1 GDCCKLH
8 LVDKIS
14 TTSTR
19 NMSDCEDDPA
29 IFSSDTLPSDLRFM
43 ATVANGYLGTRVYGD
58 VMHINGVYNG
68 ENGDSCRADVPS
80 TVNVRVTVPGE
91 SSLKETYTL
100 NTRTGMFC
108 FNTETQDFKVTQQI
122 FAHRT
127 KVHLMVLTITLERL
141 TISKEQFTVQI
152 KSSFVPHSQNI
163 DFVNGPD
170 FMGARYIYGQTLT
183 PEVKGA
189 ARQSVHMIV
198 MPLSESLTLLP
209 KEQRN
214 SWAFLTA
221 VADTEEQA
229 KECFVEG
236 QTLIQL
242 NQLYSSHV
250 AAWAALWEQSCINV
264 TGCRRLNQA
273 LYGCLYYLLS
283 DLPPLKPTDFQYIGL
298 SPGGLSN
305 GGIGEDHHG
314 HIFWDQETWMYP
326 NVLVFYPELA
336 RTLLKNRIRTL
347 PAAKYIAR
355 QEGYMG
361 AKYPWESAATGFEV
375 CDADIYGLKEIH
387 INGDISFAFQ
397 QYFYFT
403 QDLGFFQKD
412 GGWDVVSS
420 IAEFWSSRVT
430 WNPLEECYEIK
441 GVMPPD
447 EYQSDVS
454 NSAYT
459 GVVAKYSLQFATELA
474 SHLKVT
480 VPSEWMKIAE
490 KIKVPYDPMKQYHP
504 EFDGYKSGDVV
515 KQADVVLLGYPLM
528 YPMSSQVRKND
539 LVIYEAVTDH
549 DGPAMTWGMFA
560 IGWLELKNVSRAQQQ
575 LSKCYSNIQEPF
587 KVWSENADGSGAVN
601 FQTGMGGFLQTM
613 LFGYTGFRIMKN
625 YLHFD
630 PIIPDDM
637 GELWITGINYL
648 GNKLQF
654 MFSPEKVTIDLTRPC
669 GLQNSTLEVVLTNSG
684 KSFLL
689 NKDQPVSFLLQP
701 GMIQSKCFAASSE
714 QSSKF

>member
-1 GDCCKLH
+1 
-8 LVDKIS
+8 
-14 TTSTR
+14 
-19 NMSDCEDDPA
+19 MSDCEDDPA